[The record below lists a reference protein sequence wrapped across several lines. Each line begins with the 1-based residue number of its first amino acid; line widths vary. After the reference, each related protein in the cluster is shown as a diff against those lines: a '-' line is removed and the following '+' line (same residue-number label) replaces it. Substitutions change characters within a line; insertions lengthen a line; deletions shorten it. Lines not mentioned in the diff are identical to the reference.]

1 MLGTASRGGLTYIK
15 SRGKPEARESAMAPA
30 PHPTGPGLRNRL
42 LGALLGTEYRH
53 LLPSFEHV
61 ILKRGEVLYRADQ
74 EIEAVYFPEEAVV
87 AMVDTAGDGRTV
99 EVGVI
104 GREGMVGI
112 NIFLGGVTTP
122 DRALVQ
128 LPGGAMR
135 MSSADLRREV
145 RFGSPLQRLLLD
157 YTRTLLAVI
166 SKSVACS
173 QHHSIEQRVARWLL
187 TMSDYATGREFVMV
201 HASIAAML
209 GVRRVGVT
217 EAASRLQAAGL
228 IDYRRGRITVRDKAR
243 LRRKSCTC
251 YAFIRRQYAELHASL
266 PRLLSPQ

>member
-1 MLGTASRGGLTYIK
+1 
-15 SRGKPEARESAMAPA
+15 MAPA

-187 TMSDYATGREFVMV
+187 TMSDYA
-201 HASIAAML
+201 ASIAAML

-228 IDYRRGRITVRDKAR
+228 IDYRHGRITVRDKAR

-266 PRLLSPQ
+266 PRLLSPK

>member
-1 MLGTASRGGLTYIK
+1 MRNGLL
-15 SRGKPEARESAMAPA
+15 A
-30 PHPTGPGLRNRL
+30 
-42 LGALLGTEYRH
+42 ALLAAEYRH
-53 LLPSFEHV
+53 LLPKLERAT
-61 ILKRGEVLYRADQ
+61 LRRGEIVYRADQ

-104 GREGMVGI
+104 GREGIVGI

-122 DRALVQ
+122 DKALVQ

-217 EAASRLQAAGL
+217 EAARRLQEAGL
-228 IDYRRGRITVRDKAR
+228 IDYSRGRITVLDKSG
-243 LRRKSCTC
+243 LRRKCCSC
-251 YAFIRRQYAELHASL
+251 YGFIRQQYAELHASL
-266 PRLLSPQ
+266 PRLLSPK